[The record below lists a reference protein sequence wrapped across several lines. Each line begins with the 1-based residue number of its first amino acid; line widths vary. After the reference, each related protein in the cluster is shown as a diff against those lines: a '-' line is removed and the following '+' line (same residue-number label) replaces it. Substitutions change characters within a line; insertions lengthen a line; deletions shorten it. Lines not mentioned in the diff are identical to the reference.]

1 MISKDAE
8 RLAHEI
14 FIRTTSAR
22 ISVFAFRGM
31 GQLGL
36 PQARN
41 QEAQTWE
48 QNFKRGFALAKE
60 VAALSGQKDGIDRF
74 LEDQAK
80 QITEKSVTAFEAA
93 LDAASLIFLHS
104 LLDTAAF
111 DWCRVCALACPD
123 DFMPY
128 IAKRQF
134 SLAEVQATSFL

>member
-1 MISKDAE
+1 MISKVAE

-14 FIRTTSAR
+14 FIRTTAAR

-104 LLDTAAF
+104 LLD
-111 DWCRVCALACPD
+111 
-123 DFMPY
+123 
-128 IAKRQF
+128 
-134 SLAEVQATSFL
+134 